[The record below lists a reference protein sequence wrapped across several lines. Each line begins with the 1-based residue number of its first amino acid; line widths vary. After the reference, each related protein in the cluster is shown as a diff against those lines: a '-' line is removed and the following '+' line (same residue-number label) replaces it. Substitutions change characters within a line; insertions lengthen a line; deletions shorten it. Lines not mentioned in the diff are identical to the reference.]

1 VALLLALAA
10 AAAYGASDFVAGVVA
25 RRGSAW
31 AVAAASQGAAAVVI
45 VATAA
50 LTAGHPRLA
59 DLGWGVLAGLGNG
72 AGNVLLYRGLA
83 SGRMG
88 VVAPLS
94 ALATAGLPVLVG
106 LTLGERPGLLPVAG
120 VALALPAVWL
130 VSLGGP
136 GLRAAPRR
144 DLADGLA
151 AGVGF
156 GLQFAALGQVG
167 AASGLVPLA
176 VSQVVSVGSIVA
188 GAALASTPWLPRDG
202 TGRGAAVAGVLAG
215 VATVW
220 FQLAAQRG
228 LLSIASVLTALYPA
242 VTVVLAAVVLRESV
256 GRAQGA
262 GLALAAAAVAL
273 IAAG

>member
-1 VALLLALAA
+1 MFLLLALGA
-10 AAAYGASDFVAGVVA
+10 AAAYGVSDFVAGVVT
-25 RRGSAW
+25 RRGGAW
-31 AVAAASQGAAAVVI
+31 AVAATSQGAAAVI
-45 VATAA
+45 VVGAAA
-50 LTAGHPRLA
+50 LAGGHPRLA
-59 DLGWGVLAGLGNG
+59 DLGFGLLAGLGNG

-106 LTLGERPGLLPVAG
+106 LTLGERPGLLAVAG

-136 GLRAAPRR
+136 GLRAARRR

-156 GLQFAALGQVG
+156 GVQFAALGQV
-167 AASGLVPLA
+167 AAGGGLVPLA
-176 VSQVVSVGSIVA
+176 LSQVVSVASIVA
-188 GAALASTPWLPRDG
+188 GASLASAPWLPRDG
-202 TGRGAAVAGVLAG
+202 AGRGAAVAGLLAG

-228 LLSIASVLTALYPA
+228 LLSVASVLTALYPA
-242 VTVVLAAVVLRESV
+242 VTVVLAALVLREPV